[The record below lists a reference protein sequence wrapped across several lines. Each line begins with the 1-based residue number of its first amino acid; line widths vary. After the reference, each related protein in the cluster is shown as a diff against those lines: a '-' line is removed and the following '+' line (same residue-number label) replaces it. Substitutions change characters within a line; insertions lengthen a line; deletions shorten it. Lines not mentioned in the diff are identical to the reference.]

1 LRPQSHNM
9 EILLNSAW
17 RKGLV
22 FGAGAALCLIYVLL
36 AGRLFVASVYGE
48 LSAGEIPKLA
58 SLQRAAR
65 FDPSNADFRNVLGD
79 YYAQVGELDTAIA
92 HYTAAVQLNPHSAR
106 YWLDLANA
114 YLVSG
119 DRYISNQ
126 TQALEH
132 AVEAD
137 PTRPDVAWEAANFYL
152 VQGNDEKALR
162 EFRVVMANDPS
173 KAGDAIRLCWH
184 IKPDVDGLLRDAVP
198 PRSEAD
204 IAFLSLLMTPKKID
218 LSATTAPSN
227 PSGKKWVYTLAA
239 PDARAGSNAWAGAL
253 VSLSGYTGGAAGN
266 NIAATIAAST
276 PTTIEI
282 MNPAGSTT
290 NAGAPVLMISRAV
303 SDLAVPAPSGP
314 LRETMATAKVWTA
327 LMASRQP
334 FEQRNIYEYI
344 QYLIGYK
351 DMEQA
356 RLVWEQAAPRFQLSA
371 YLPTERNLIVNGD
384 FSLDVLNGGFDWQY
398 EKLRSVTL
406 TLDPGDFHSGARS
419 LLIAFDGPGVRDAGI
434 HQFIA
439 VRPSTTYD
447 FSTYYK
453 SGDFEGAGG
462 PHFTIQDAVTG
473 AVLYDSDEL
482 KERGYWKLVTGEF
495 TTADDCGLLDLRVRR
510 LPEGSPIRG
519 KLWVD
524 DFRLVAKRQ

>member
-239 PDARAGSNAWAGAL
+239 PDARAGSNAW
-253 VSLSGYTGGAAGN
+253 VRFR
-266 NIAATIAAST
+266 ATQAER
-276 PTTIEI
+276 PGTTSRPRSR
-282 MNPAGSTT
+282 PARR
-290 NAGAPVLMISRAV
+290 P
-303 SDLAVPAPSGP
+303 
-314 LRETMATAKVWTA
+314 
-327 LMASRQP
+327 Q
-334 FEQRNIYEYI
+334 
-344 QYLIGYK
+344 
-351 DMEQA
+351 
-356 RLVWEQAAPRFQLSA
+356 
-371 YLPTERNLIVNGD
+371 
-384 FSLDVLNGGFDWQY
+384 
-398 EKLRSVTL
+398 LRS
-406 TLDPGDFHSGARS
+406 
-419 LLIAFDGPGVRDAGI
+419 
-434 HQFIA
+434 
-439 VRPSTTYD
+439 
-447 FSTYYK
+447 
-453 SGDFEGAGG
+453 
-462 PHFTIQDAVTG
+462 
-473 AVLYDSDEL
+473 
-482 KERGYWKLVTGEF
+482 
-495 TTADDCGLLDLRVRR
+495 
-510 LPEGSPIRG
+510 
-519 KLWVD
+519 
-524 DFRLVAKRQ
+524 

>member
-1 LRPQSHNM
+1 VGT
-9 EILLNSAW
+9 A
-17 RKGLV
+17 V
-22 FGAGAALCLIYVLL
+22 CLIYVLL
-36 AGRLFVASVYGE
+36 AGRLFVASLYE
-48 LSAGEIPKLA
+48 EISAGEIPKLA

-65 FDPSNADFRNVLGD
+65 WDPWNADYRDVLGD
-79 YYAQVGELDTAIA
+79 YYAQAGDLDQAIEQ
-92 HYTAAVQLNPHSAR
+92 YTAATSLDPDSAR

-114 YLVSG
+114 YLVRG
-119 DRYISNQ
+119 DRYTSNQ

-132 AVEAD
+132 AIEAD

-152 VQGNDEKALR
+152 VQGSDEKALR

-198 PRSEAD
+198 ARPEAD
-204 IAFLSLLMTPKKID
+204 LAFLSLLMTPKKVD
-218 LSATTAPSN
+218 LSTTTPPSN
-227 PSGKKWVYTLAA
+227 TSGKRWVYTLAA
-239 PDARAGSNAWAGAL
+239 TDARAGSDAWANAS
-253 VSLSGYTGGAAGN
+253 VSLSGYTNSAAGN
-266 NIAATIAAST
+266 NVAAAILAST

-282 MNPAGSTT
+282 TNPAGTAT
-290 NAGAPVLMISRAV
+290 NTGAPELMISRAV
-303 SDLAVPAPSGP
+303 SDSGVPATDGTN
-314 LRETMATAKVWTA
+314 RETEATAKVWAA
-327 LMASRQP
+327 LMASRPP
-334 FEQRNIYEYI
+334 FEQRNVYGYI
-344 QYLIGYK
+344 QYLIDHK

-356 RLVWEQAAPRFQLSA
+356 RLVWEQAAPRFGLSA
-371 YLPTERNLIVNGD
+371 YLPTARNLIVNGD

-398 EKLRSVTL
+398 EKLQSVTL
-406 TLDPGDFHSGARS
+406 TLDPSDFHSGTRS
-419 LLIAFDGPGVRDAGI
+419 LLIAFDGPGVNDAGI

-447 FSTYYK
+447 FSAYYK

-462 PHFTIQDAVTG
+462 PHITVQDVVSR

-482 KERGYWKLVTGEF
+482 KERGYWKFVSKEF
-495 TTADDCGLLDLRVRR
+495 STANDCGMLELRIRR
-510 LPEGSPIRG
+510 VPEGSPIRG